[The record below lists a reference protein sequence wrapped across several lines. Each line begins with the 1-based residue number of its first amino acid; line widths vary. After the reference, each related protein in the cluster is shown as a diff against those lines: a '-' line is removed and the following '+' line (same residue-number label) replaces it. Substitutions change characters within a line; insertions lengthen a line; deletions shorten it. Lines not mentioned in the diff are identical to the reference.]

1 MHPLILNVVSLLIN
15 TLNPGG
21 SLLMSKI
28 LSLAGLGVKGIIEYI
43 NNTGITV
50 SEIEPVFN
58 N

>member
-15 TLNPGG
+15 PLTPGG